1 MHYSKLDWSSFLFF
15 VSLLEQAFPVT
26 SFRTRHSVVV
36 NLWNVCKDGFQREI
50 NFLKFSLLDACGKE
64 FPTGFAGDIQKQPL
78 QWGLSGP
85 QLQDARCRMWLF
97 HTHCL
102 AFFLAMF
109 PFFLPCLLFNRNCT
123 LALWLCTL
131 ALKMFEAVPR
141 CSAFTGVVSSDS
153 WSSPCLRCAWPQ
165 ITCLCS
171 TVMSTTGNWH
181 SFFMSHLTHLH
192 LKRNIVQLTV
202 YFHYY
207 CAVDWIVLQIFFKPF
222 CDRGHHP
229 LQLFPSISFHFL
241 AGLTCLMPVSLTPST
256 ALTDILMHLAALGFS
271 SDNPVRHALG
281 HFPLV
286 SCPMWVV
293 RCELARNSARIEIAL
308 AVVWAFCGLQICAWL
323 CLGNDWVVF

>member
-1 MHYSKLDWSSFLFF
+1 MYAAKS
-15 VSLLEQAFPVT
+15 
-26 SFRTRHSVVV
+26 
-36 NLWNVCKDGFQREI
+36 
-50 NFLKFSLLDACGKE
+50 

-102 AFFLAMF
+102 AFFGNVSI
-109 PFFLPCLLFNRNCT
+109 FLPCLLFNRNCT

-202 YFHYY
+202 YFHY

-222 CDRGHHP
+222 VTEVTMPCSCFLP
-229 LQLFPSISFHFL
+229 YPSICWQAWHVWCLFL
-241 AGLTCLMPVSLTPST
+241 WPLRLLWLTSWCNWLLGDLCCSTFALHKRFWVQTAYAVIMAVMNVTKKPASLKRPKKRLGKAVLRCSVHHARYCFGIPFLGSTGKALVHWACLMFAAKVEEVQNSVQAAKT
-256 ALTDILMHLAALGFS
+256 LMDWL
-271 SDNPVRHALG
+271 
-281 HFPLV
+281 
-286 SCPMWVV
+286 
-293 RCELARNSARIEIAL
+293 RCL
-308 AVVWAFCGLQICAWL
+308 AVTVLL
-323 CLGNDWVVF
+323 VL

>member
-1 MHYSKLDWSSFLFF
+1 MDWSSFLFF

-102 AFFLAMF
+102 AFFGNVSI
-109 PFFLPCLLFNRNCT
+109 FLPCLLFNRNCT

-131 ALKMFEAVPR
+131 ALNMFEAVPR

-153 WSSPCLRCAWPQ
+153 WSR
-165 ITCLCS
+165 
-171 TVMSTTGNWH
+171 VMSTTGNWH

-222 CDRGHHP
+222 VTEVTIPCSCFLP
-229 LQLFPSISFHFL
+229 YPSISWQAWHVWCLFLWPLRLLWLTSWCIWLLWVFHQ
-241 AGLTCLMPVSLTPST
+241 T
-256 ALTDILMHLAALGFS
+256 ILSGMRLVTS
-271 SDNPVRHALG
+271 
-281 HFPLV
+281 PL
-286 SCPMWVV
+286 SVV
-293 RCELARNSARIEIAL
+293 RCELSDVN
-308 AVVWAFCGLQICAWL
+308 
-323 CLGNDWVVF
+323 

>member
-102 AFFLAMF
+102 AFFGNVSI
-109 PFFLPCLLFNRNCT
+109 FLPCLLFNRNCT

-131 ALKMFEAVPR
+131 ALNMFEAVPR

-153 WSSPCLRCAWPQ
+153 WSR
-165 ITCLCS
+165 
-171 TVMSTTGNWH
+171 VMSTTGNWH

-222 CDRGHHP
+222 VTEVTIPCSCFLP
-229 LQLFPSISFHFL
+229 YPSISWQAWHVWCLFLWPLRLLWLTSWCIWLLWVFHQ
-241 AGLTCLMPVSLTPST
+241 T
-256 ALTDILMHLAALGFS
+256 ILSGMRLVTS
-271 SDNPVRHALG
+271 
-281 HFPLV
+281 PL
-286 SCPMWVV
+286 SVV
-293 RCELARNSARIEIAL
+293 RCELSDVN
-308 AVVWAFCGLQICAWL
+308 
-323 CLGNDWVVF
+323 

>member
-1 MHYSKLDWSSFLFF
+1 MSDARCVLRMPDVNSFCVRCQILCGWMPDVNSFCVRCLDNHCCTAGCQKLAGWPS
-15 VSLLEQAFPVT
+15 
-26 SFRTRHSVVV
+26 
-36 NLWNVCKDGFQREI
+36 VCKIKPRSSSDVFLCLLLTVILAEAKDLLYGLLCLQGIQWLSTCEMSVRMASKERSIFW
-50 NFLKFSLLDACGKE
+50 NFLCWMHAAKS

-102 AFFLAMF
+102 AFFGNVSI
-109 PFFLPCLLFNRNCT
+109 FLPCLLFNRNCT

-202 YFHYY
+202 YFHY
-207 CAVDWIVLQIFFKPF
+207 
-222 CDRGHHP
+222 
-229 LQLFPSISFHFL
+229 
-241 AGLTCLMPVSLTPST
+241 
-256 ALTDILMHLAALGFS
+256 
-271 SDNPVRHALG
+271 
-281 HFPLV
+281 
-286 SCPMWVV
+286 
-293 RCELARNSARIEIAL
+293 
-308 AVVWAFCGLQICAWL
+308 
-323 CLGNDWVVF
+323 